1 MEAIIA
7 DRFECRRVPKSGDVD
22 VRLYLTVSQK
32 AGHRNITRAFR
43 RKNKEWMARETTPLG
58 QRRSGESRGPLI
70 GGWVERNM
78 NSRRQDFA

>member
-1 MEAIIA
+1 MLM
-7 DRFECRRVPKSGDVD
+7 FGYV
-22 VRLYLTVSQK
+22 LSQK

-78 NSRRQDFA
+78 NLEDTSRSTTGLCMRLRRGNWNE